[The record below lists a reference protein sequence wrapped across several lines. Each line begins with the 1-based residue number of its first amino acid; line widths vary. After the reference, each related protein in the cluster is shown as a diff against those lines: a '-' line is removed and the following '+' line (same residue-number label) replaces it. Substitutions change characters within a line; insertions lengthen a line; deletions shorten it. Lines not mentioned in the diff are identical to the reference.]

1 MQRGGKSHG
10 PNSVTGKFLLTLV
23 LSRLELVVRCWDN
36 ALNTQ
41 PTFVRSTWNWDLH
54 VTSSCHRI
62 KVFSV
67 NRSKPATAKRMKKL
81 EQEGIDFQPL
91 TKPLEIDLES
101 DDEFETEMQ
110 RRRGRDPEE

>member
-1 MQRGGKSHG
+1 M
-10 PNSVTGKFLLTLV
+10 VA
-23 LSRLELVVRCWDN
+23 RCWDN

-41 PTFVRSTWNWDLH
+41 PTYVRSAWNWDLH

-67 NRSKPATAKRMKKL
+67 NRSKPATAKRL
-81 EQEGIDFQPL
+81 ERLQQERIDFLPI

-101 DDEFETEMQ
+101 DEDFETEVQ
-110 RRRGRDPEE
+110 RRGGREPEE

>member
-1 MQRGGKSHG
+1 MVSIISQFLELEKSAG
-10 PNSVTGKFLLTLV
+10 AETV
-23 LSRLELVVRCWDN
+23 RLELVARCWDN

-41 PTFVRSTWNWDLH
+41 PTYVRSTWNWDLH

-67 NRSKPATAKRMKKL
+67 NRSKPATAKRMKRL
-81 EQEGIDFQPL
+81 EQEGIDFLPV

-101 DDEFETEMQ
+101 DEEYETEMQ

>member
-1 MQRGGKSHG
+1 MA
-10 PNSVTGKFLLTLV
+10 
-23 LSRLELVVRCWDN
+23 RCWDN

-41 PTFVRSTWNWDLH
+41 PTYVRSTWNWDLH

-67 NRSKPATAKRMKKL
+67 NRSKAATAQRLKRL
-81 EQEGIDFQPL
+81 EQEGIDFHPL

-101 DDEFETEMQ
+101 DEEYETEMQ
-110 RRRGRDPEE
+110 RRGGRDPEE

>member
-1 MQRGGKSHG
+1 MVSLLFRS
-10 PNSVTGKFLLTLV
+10 LTLGNFLTPR
-23 LSRLELVVRCWDN
+23 LSRLELVARCWDN

-41 PTFVRSTWNWDLH
+41 PTYVRSAWNWDLH
-54 VTSSCHRI
+54 VTSSCHRV

-67 NRSKPATAKRMKKL
+67 NRSKPATAKRMKRL

-101 DDEFETEMQ
+101 DEEFETEVQ